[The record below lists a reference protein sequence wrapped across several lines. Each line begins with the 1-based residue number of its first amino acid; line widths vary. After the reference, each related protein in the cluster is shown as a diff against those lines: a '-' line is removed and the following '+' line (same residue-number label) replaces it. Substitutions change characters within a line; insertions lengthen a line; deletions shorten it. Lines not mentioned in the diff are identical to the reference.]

1 MLLTRNWRLGVFEQN
16 MLCGAMFRIYSSI
29 YFGIY
34 LFIYLL
40 LTTDTG
46 RRLQTQ
52 IYFPLLMHAAY
63 PSPIITS

>member
-29 YFGIY
+29 CFGIY

-40 LTTDTG
+40 LTTDT
-46 RRLQTQ
+46 TSTDD
-52 IYFPLLMHAAY
+52 YKHKYTFPY
-63 PSPIITS
+63 